1 MHKYFFRIKIYVLT
15 NTRIPFFTNHTQQ
28 SLRDDING
36 VDYRRKN
43 YTVQD
48 ATAILLLHHGHAII
62 IIIIVIVSETVAS
75 STTFL
80 RSYSCLKEKPIL
92 NGPLIIN
99 HLLVVESLMEM
110 IHSTHERLN
119 TINAKGPPISSLF
132 SYFISKLGLQR
143 CT

>member
-1 MHKYFFRIKIYVLT
+1 M
-15 NTRIPFFTNHTQQ
+15 N
-28 SLRDDING
+28 
-36 VDYRRKN
+36 YRRKN

-119 TINAKGPPISSLF
+119 TIYAKGPHILLQVGCSLIHLNEQVSSENDLNMVKQNLVQF
-132 SYFISKLGLQR
+132 
-143 CT
+143 